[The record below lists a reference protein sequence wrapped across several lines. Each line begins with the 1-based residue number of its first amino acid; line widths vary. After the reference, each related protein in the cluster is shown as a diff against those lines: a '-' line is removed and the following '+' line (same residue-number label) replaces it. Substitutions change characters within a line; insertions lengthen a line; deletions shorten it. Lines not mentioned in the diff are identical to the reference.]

1 MHSFLGRQRLPNGQI
16 ANAIGKKCVG
26 AAGDAVVLTSCDEG
40 SAWETQANG
49 ARMHSPASGG
59 RANFG
64 ARVQAGQMKLARAGD
79 YCLSQEGPAAGVEDA
94 AARGAITASSTAD
107 NMAHGANMAVDG
119 SSNTFWVGGRLLS
132 FGIQTRACWC
142 GRAGI
147 FAVRSSGQRPR
158 SSRSCHDHH

>member
-1 MHSFLGRQRLPNGQI
+1 
-16 ANAIGKKCVG
+16 
-26 AAGDAVVLTSCDEG
+26 
-40 SAWETQANG
+40 
-49 ARMHSPASGG
+49 
-59 RANFG
+59 
-64 ARVQAGQMKLARAGD
+64 MKLARAGD

-132 FGIQTRACWC
+132 CGIQTCWP

-147 FAVRSSGQRPR
+147 FAVRSSGQRPG
-158 SSRSCHDHH
+158 SSRSCHDHR